1 MGALKGASQPFVF
14 TQDACPERTPSAI
27 EVEVE
32 GLREAHPLVAQLNF
46 GLIMTKAFNQHST
59 QWQEYQEQPWGRLF
73 YILSNKYLQPYIP
86 NLPSKILDL
95 GGGNGRSSIVYAKA
109 GHNIVIVDLA
119 ENLLNDAKRSA
130 DEAGI
135 IDRVEVYN
143 CDIREVSTLFSK
155 PEFDVILCH
164 NVLQYVDNIED
175 IIPGIVNC
183 LNING
188 IISLISMNQY
198 SEVYREIFH
207 ELNPK
212 AALDNIE
219 NEEYISSTF
228 KEPIRLFTAGELFSY
243 FQNFS
248 LIIEDQFGI
257 RCVNDYISDDSIKE
271 DPTFFTELEQL
282 EFELGRKY
290 PYNLLA
296 RFFQLIIKK
305 IP

>member
-1 MGALKGASQPFVF
+1 
-14 TQDACPERTPSAI
+14 
-27 EVEVE
+27 
-32 GLREAHPLVAQLNF
+32 
-46 GLIMTKAFNQHST
+46 MTKAFNQHST
-59 QWQEYQEQPWGRLF
+59 QWQEYQEKPWGRLF

-86 NLPSKILDL
+86 NIPSKILDL
-95 GGGNGRSSIVYAKA
+95 GGGNGRSSIVYAEA
-109 GHNIVIVDLA
+109 DHDIVIVDLA

-130 DEAGI
+130 DDAGI
-135 IDRVEVYN
+135 IDKVEVYN
-143 CDIREVSTLFSK
+143 CDIRKISTLFSK

-164 NVLQYVDNIED
+164 NVLQYVDDIED

-183 LNING
+183 LNVNG

-212 AALDNIE
+212 AAIDNI
-219 NEEYISSTF
+219 NNKEYISSTF
-228 KEPIRLFTAGELFSY
+228 KEPIRLFTADELFSY
-243 FQNFS
+243 FQDLN

-271 DPTFFTELEQL
+271 DPIFFTELEQL
-282 EFELGRKY
+282 EFELGKKY

-296 RFFQLIIKK
+296 RFFQLIIRK
-305 IP
+305 IA